1 MARTP
6 YKSQL
11 QESMDTR
18 SAGIHGFV
26 WGAVLGA
33 LIVGVLAIVLDLTGV
48 VHGGV
53 ALSMLGG
60 AALGGLAG
68 LMYGALSARR
78 TTAAR

>member
-1 MARTP
+1 MARTRD
-6 YKSQL
+6 KTQL

-18 SAGIHGFV
+18 SAGVHGLV
-26 WGAVLGA
+26 LGAVLGA

-48 VHGGV
+48 VRGGV
-53 ALSMLGG
+53 VLSMMAG
-60 AALGGLAG
+60 AALGGLGG